1 MALQLPS
8 DGGLNNTRN
17 ATIIPINLVSVAR
30 TGKVTQALLKDQRHL
45 TFQCG
50 FIAERLQQTICTRL
64 QQRRKRNRR
73 HVSAASRPHPESG
86 DAPARETTVLDPVGE
101 KRPHRVGCRGP
112 APGAAAGNHSPTI
125 TGKLAPPRN

>member
-64 QQRRKRNRR
+64 QQRREAEP
-73 HVSAASRPHPESG
+73 AARQ
-86 DAPARETTVLDPVGE
+86 
-101 KRPHRVGCRGP
+101 CR
-112 APGAAAGNHSPTI
+112 
-125 TGKLAPPRN
+125 K